1 MPAGT
6 AWHVGDVGYREAELA
21 VPVAPGLTAGGSGLL
36 QRQDP
41 FVDCAGSVLQA
52 GEDVLEDEMGM
63 VGRSARPRVSV
74 LHRVVPG
81 WSRPGSG
88 CRVRRARRP

>member
-1 MPAGT
+1 VPAGT

-21 VPVAPGLTAGGSGLL
+21 VPSAPELTAGGSGLL
-36 QRQDP
+36 QRESP
-41 FVDCAGSVLQA
+41 FLGCASRVLQS

-63 VGRSARPRVSV
+63 VGQHVRWCQSFT
-74 LHRVVPG
+74 RVVPG

-88 CRVRRARRP
+88 CYVRRARRP